1 LSGFDG
7 LRKKMSI
14 GITQLIIL
22 IVIGILL
29 FGNLPKILK
38 DVGSGIVA
46 LKKEVSKDES
56 SKNSSS
62 NTQLEKKTLETA
74 VKTEPLVKDASAKP
88 SGNMGHET
96 ESKEPLPKA

>member
-1 LSGFDG
+1 
-7 LRKKMSI
+7 MSI

-46 LKKEVSKDES
+46 LKKEVSQDES
-56 SKNSSS
+56 LKDSPS
-62 NTQLEKKTLETA
+62 NTQLEKKTLEKS
-74 VKTEPLVKDASAKP
+74 VKTE
-88 SGNMGHET
+88 E
-96 ESKEPLPKA
+96 ESKEGNSKLGGKD